1 MINVKITKEFK
12 GIFKVNAEDL
22 EDKGRQIRDLKL
34 IRGNI
39 IEVSIGIEKQ
49 LNYLITDMLF
59 GGVKNRQSEIP
70 HELKGEIRFFEEF
83 ILNTNYLTFGSK
95 WKILRSLKNICS
107 FLKEEDG
114 ETNEIIR
121 LIQNVMEWRDNFAH
135 GEIMFKATEEGFTE
149 KPYLFFYKENKPQEQ
164 ILNDEFFDNI
174 MNPLYNNADN
184 KIREL
189 RTKIN
194 KKFETNKPKFEF
206 E

>member
-12 GIFKVNAEDL
+12 GIFKGNVKDL
-22 EDKGRQIRDLKL
+22 EDKERQIRDLKL

-49 LNYLITDMLF
+49 LNYLISDILF
-59 GGVKNRQSEIP
+59 GGVKNRQSDIP

-95 WKILRSLKNICS
+95 WKILRSLKNTCS
-107 FLKEEDG
+107 FLTEE
-114 ETNEIIR
+114 ENEANEIIR
-121 LIQNVMEWRDNFAH
+121 LLQDVMEWRDNFAH
-135 GEIMFKATEEGFTE
+135 GEIMFKTTEDGFTE
-149 KPYLFFYKENKPQEQ
+149 KPYLFYYKENKPQEQ
-164 ILNDEFFDNI
+164 ILDNEFFDNI

-194 KKFETNKPKFEF
+194 KKFETNKLKFEF
-206 E
+206 D